1 MLQKVP
7 VGAINTKV
15 GKFKGVVDNSKA
27 EKIVFYEQDNLKI
40 FPPHLAMYVVAM
52 KA

>member
-1 MLQKVP
+1 MLKKVP

-27 EKIVFYEQDNLKI
+27 EKISL
-40 FPPHLAMYVVAM
+40 
-52 KA
+52 

>member
-1 MLQKVP
+1 MLKKVP
-7 VGAINTKV
+7 VGAINAKV

-27 EKIVFYEQDNLKI
+27 EKIVYEQNNLKI
-40 FPPHLAMYVVAM
+40 FPKHLAMYVVAM

>member
-1 MLQKVP
+1 MIQKVP

-27 EKIVFYEQDNLKI
+27 EKIVFYEEDNLKI
-40 FPPHLAMYVVAM
+40 FLPHLAT
-52 KA
+52 